1 MKYPEC
7 PDKRTD
13 CRFQSEGGMT
23 TCMYSPLEYD
33 RDGNAVGG
41 GMNRST
47 QGVRC
52 NACGKRW
59 SSSQTELEDA
69 QGKPREWSLS

>member
-7 PDKRTD
+7 PEQRKD
-13 CRFQSEGGMT
+13 CRFHYEVGII
-23 TCMYSPLEYD
+23 TCMWSPIEYD
-33 RDGNAVGG
+33 RGGKAVEG

-47 QGVRC
+47 QSVRC